1 MAEREGVPAIG
12 VMTERFASAA
22 ELMSQVLGMPGYRF
36 VTIGHPISSAPDDEL
51 AAYARE
57 TIAQARGLLLRG

>member
-22 ELMSQVLGMPGYRF
+22 ELMAQVLGMPGYRF
-36 VTIGHPISSAPDDEL
+36 VTIGHPISSAPDDKL

-57 TIAQARGLLLRG
+57 TVRQARDLLLRA